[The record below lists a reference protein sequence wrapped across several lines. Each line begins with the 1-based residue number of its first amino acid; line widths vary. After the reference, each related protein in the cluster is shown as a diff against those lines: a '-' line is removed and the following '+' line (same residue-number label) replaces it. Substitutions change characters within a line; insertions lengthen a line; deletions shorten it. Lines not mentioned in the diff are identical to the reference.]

1 MESIE
6 GLLNK
11 KKEVYLQILKLVKL
25 LNDISEQKKGLS
37 QSGGFSFNPVIS
49 ETVFLEQNSI
59 DNIIYNKL
67 KLAKQNNNLTLG
79 QAMSQVR
86 NRHQLNH

>member
-25 LNDISEQKKGLS
+25 LNDLKEPMQ
-37 QSGGFSFNPVIS
+37 QGGFSFNPVIS

-59 DNIIYNKL
+59 DNIIYNKF